1 MKENFGNTS
10 WILAFP
16 FPFINHGS
24 SRSNQSLSVFSH
36 PFVINISVECTTH
49 TTMLSSGGR
58 SRQNLEEN
66 AISCNPDSQERIN
79 MYRRSPLN
87 IFENLN
93 TVIFKDLLFA
103 ISQTFASSID
113 LDGTSIYFNFMST
126 KVCLCY
132 QLVARLKYN
141 VKEELEYSYLE
152 NVFNK

>member
-1 MKENFGNTS
+1 MINAWMKVWTFYS

-16 FPFINHGS
+16 FPFFDHGS
-24 SRSNQSLSVFSH
+24 SRTHQSLSIFSH
-36 PFVINISVECTTH
+36 PFVIDISVECTTH
-49 TTMLSSGGR
+49 STMLSSSGR
-58 SRQNLEEN
+58 RWQNLKEN

-126 KVCLCY
+126 KICLCY
-132 QLVARLKYN
+132 QLVARLK
-141 VKEELEYSYLE
+141 
-152 NVFNK
+152 